1 MKILSILIFSV
12 SISTSAFAVDAV
24 TTNAILATKMPGGSC
39 LPSYA
44 DCDAAVLNAA
54 NICNTM
60 NLDKYG
66 VAISSALALSS
77 VSGSVT
83 NSCAKYDD
91 VMKIANAGLAAY
103 HTACFA
109 AQSACQTSCAKAV
122 GAIQAQN
129 KVFYGQY
136 TLHNGLANKPGPDQV
151 AERALATKAMEDS
164 ESCVSLDMSKAQDL
178 VTSCAAIKTN
188 IAFAA
193 AGIVGIIAESDAA
206 KNCKKKTSTTDCK
219 TNSADPKCYV
229 DCSMPEHASKA
240 QCICQKTPNAK
251 GCPGA
256 VAYDA
261 GVGIQTVGN
270 TPESDLKIPNPN
282 FDGGGSGFA
291 PTPIGGGSASSGGGL
306 GGSGGD
312 SGGGGGADGFSGG
325 GKGADASLKTGG
337 KKMSTDILSGF
348 DGGGGGGGGSRGGG
362 RNADSPYNAYLPGGS
377 KDPSRGLAAA
387 GSAEVTAGGSKSNW
401 EKIKERYQQFSPS
414 LNAGP

>member
-12 SISTSAFAVDAV
+12 SIICSVNASGVVAD
-24 TTNAILATKMPGGSC
+24 AILHATIASEV
-39 LPSYA
+39 PSTQPECA
-44 DCDAAVLNAA
+44 SALETCRAAAVAA
-54 NICNTM
+54 DEACSVL

-66 VAISSALALSS
+66 LMISGALAASS
-77 VSGSVT
+77 VGGSIT
-83 NSCAKYDD
+83 NSCAKMDE
-91 VMKIANAGLAAY
+91 VMKIANAGMAAYQANCALKKNACTSACATAGTSIDKDIAKYNVASEANNMNPPAKAAAKASAVACGQDLKGQIKITSACEGLMLNLAA
-103 HTACFA
+103 
-109 AQSACQTSCAKAV
+109 
-122 GAIQAQN
+122 
-129 KVFYGQY
+129 
-136 TLHNGLANKPGPDQV
+136 
-151 AERALATKAMEDS
+151 
-164 ESCVSLDMSKAQDL
+164 
-178 VTSCAAIKTN
+178 
-188 IAFAA
+188 AA
-193 AGIVGIIAESDAA
+193 AGIVSIAAENDAA
-206 KNCKKKTSTTDCK
+206 QNCKKKTSTTDCK

-261 GVGIQTVGN
+261 GLGIQTVGN
-270 TPESDLKIPNPN
+270 TAETDLKIPNPN